1 MANSEFIISITYY
14 YGICIW
20 LVIFISKPDQSSQHR
35 ENVISFTKEDPK
47 RRNQNIKLI
56 AHFDTLDQGTAAF
69 MRWLRPEDKMS
80 TDTNPIILKEF
91 AHTRYS
97 LLYDSIDGRDIR
109 VETQNGVPKCTNC
122 KTDDCEH
129 VGFTILLE
137 QKYENDGV
145 ILD

>member
-1 MANSEFIISITYY
+1 MRYY

-20 LVIFISKPDQSSQHR
+20 LIIFISKLDQSSQHR
-35 ENVISFTKEDPK
+35 KNVISFTKEDPK

-56 AHFDTLDQGTAAF
+56 EHFGTLDQGTAAF
-69 MRWLRPEDKMS
+69 MQWLRSEDKMS

-97 LLYDSIDGRDIR
+97 LLHDSIAGRDIR
-109 VETQNGVPKCTNC
+109 VETQNGVPKCTSC
-122 KTDDCEH
+122 KTDDYGH
-129 VGFTILLE
+129 VGFTLLLE

>member
-1 MANSEFIISITYY
+1 MRYY

-20 LVIFISKPDQSSQHR
+20 PIIFISKPDQSGQHR
-35 ENVISFTKEDPK
+35 KNLISFTKEDPK

-56 AHFDTLDQGTAAF
+56 EHFDTLDQGTAAF
-69 MRWLRPEDKMS
+69 MQWLRSEDKMS

-97 LLYDSIDGRDIR
+97 LLYDSIAGRDIR
-109 VETQNGVPKCTNC
+109 VETHNGVPRC
-122 KTDDCEH
+122 KSCKSNDCGH
-129 VGFTILLE
+129 VGFMILLE

>member
-1 MANSEFIISITYY
+1 MRYY

-20 LVIFISKPDQSSQHR
+20 PIIFISEPDRSSQHR
-35 ENVISFTKEDPK
+35 KNVISFIKKDPN

-56 AHFDTLDQGTAAF
+56 EHFDTLDQGTAAF
-69 MRWLRPEDKMS
+69 MQWLRSEDKMS

-97 LLYDSIDGRDIR
+97 LLYDSIAGRDIR
-109 VETQNGVPKCTNC
+109 VETQNGVPKCTSC
-122 KTDDCEH
+122 KTDDYGH

>member
-1 MANSEFIISITYY
+1 MV
-14 YGICIW
+14 
-20 LVIFISKPDQSSQHR
+20 VIFISRLDQSSQHR
-35 ENVISFTKEDPK
+35 ENVINFTKEDPK
-47 RRNQNIKLI
+47 KRNQNIKLI

-69 MRWLRPEDKMS
+69 MQWLRSKDKMS

-97 LLYDSIDGRDIR
+97 LLYDSIAGRNIR
-109 VETQNGVPKCTNC
+109 VETQNGVTKCTSC
-122 KTDDCEH
+122 KTDDCGH

-137 QKYENDGV
+137 QKYENDGF

>member
-1 MANSEFIISITYY
+1 
-14 YGICIW
+14 
-20 LVIFISKPDQSSQHR
+20 
-35 ENVISFTKEDPK
+35 VISFIKKDPK
-47 RRNQNIKLI
+47 TRNQNIKLI
-56 AHFDTLDQGTAAF
+56 EHFDTLDQGTAAF
-69 MRWLRPEDKMS
+69 MQWLRSEDKMS

-97 LLYDSIDGRDIR
+97 LLYDSIAGRDIR
-109 VETQNGVPKCTNC
+109 VETQNGVPKCTSC
-122 KTDDCEH
+122 KTDDYGH